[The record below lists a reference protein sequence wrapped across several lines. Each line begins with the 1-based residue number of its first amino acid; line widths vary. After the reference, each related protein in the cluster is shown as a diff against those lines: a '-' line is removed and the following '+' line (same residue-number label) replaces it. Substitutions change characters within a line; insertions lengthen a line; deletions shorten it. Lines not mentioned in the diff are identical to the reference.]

1 MKSNGFASMYIVYTF
16 LVVFIIGM
24 FTILMV
30 NNYKKT
36 FLNALKSDIKME
48 LENYHLEK
56 KEDNTGNLTDK
67 TSEKNT

>member
-56 KEDNTGNLTDK
+56 KEDNTSNLTDK